1 MALSLMNRLKQTVI
15 GDRAFYRTVATL
27 IVPIIVPMFVTNF
40 VNLLDNI
47 MVGQLGTAELSGVAI
62 GNQLIF
68 VYNLCIFGGLSGPGI
83 FGAQFFGAGDLEG
96 VRNSFRMKL
105 WVLMGLLALF
115 FTVFGGWGRD
125 LVSLYLTGDG
135 DPQVAHRMLEHGL
148 DYLHIM
154 MIGFLPFA
162 LTTAYAGT
170 LRETGETLVPMR
182 AGIAA
187 VLTNLVGNWLLIY
200 GNLGFPMLGVKG
212 AAIATVF
219 SRFVELAII
228 ARAMH
233 GSSGRFEF
241 MHGVYRTLKVPLRL
255 AKNVFKKGAPL
266 LVNEFLWSMGMATL
280 NQIYSLR
287 GLDVLA
293 GMNIANT
300 VNSMFNLFFISMGSA
315 IATMIG
321 QHLGANR
328 MVEARRDVW
337 RLIFFSASCCVVI
350 GGIMVVASPYFPLL
364 YNTTDHVR
372 HLATRFMLVMA
383 LFMPMYS
390 TSHACYFTLRSGGA
404 TVLTFLFDS
413 GYMWA
418 INIPLALALTHW
430 TDIPIIWLYP
440 LCEAAGLIKMSIGLT
455 IVRRGRWVKNIVH

>member
-1 MALSLMNRLKQTVI
+1 MHFVNRFKRTFI
-15 GDRAFYRTVATL
+15 GDRAFYRTVAKL
-27 IVPIIVPMFVTNF
+27 IVPIIVQMFVTNF

-83 FGAQFFGAGDLEG
+83 FGAQFYGAGDLEG
-96 VRNSFRMKL
+96 LRNSFRMKL
-105 WVLMGLLALF
+105 WVLLGIFAAFLTIFL
-115 FTVFGGWGRD
+115 GWGRD

-135 DPQVAHRMLEHGL
+135 DPQTAQRMLGHGL

-154 MIGFLPFA
+154 LIGFLPFA
-162 LTTAYAGT
+162 FTTAYAGT
-170 LRETGETLVPMR
+170 LRETGETMVPMR

-200 GNLGFPMLGVKG
+200 GNLGFPKLGVQG
-212 AAIATVF
+212 AAIATVI

-233 GSSGRFEF
+233 GNSGRFEF
-241 MHGVYRTLKVPLRL
+241 MHGVYRTLKVPLQL
-255 AKNVFKKGAPL
+255 VKKILKKGSPL
-266 LVNEFLWSMGMATL
+266 LLNEFLWSMGMATL
-280 NQIYSLR
+280 NQIYSMR

-328 MVEARRDVW
+328 MVAARRDVW
-337 RLIFFSASCCVVI
+337 RLMFFSAASCVVI
-350 GGIMVVASPYFPLL
+350 GGIMMLASPYFPLL

-372 HLATRFMLVMA
+372 HLATSFMMVMA

-404 TVLTFLFDS
+404 TFLTFLFDS
-413 GYMWA
+413 GYMWV

-430 TDIPIIWLYP
+430 TSIPIIWLYP
-440 LCEAAGLIKMSIGLT
+440 LCELAGVIKMLIGLT